1 MAAPARSEAQAAAG
15 LAASA
20 MLPSIFSE
28 HAQLLRQSSNVRTEA
43 ENVRF
48 IEHLIATSPN
58 SQVAVR
64 GWRILIGVELSMLAR
79 YLNSDDSAPAKVLKE
94 EYDEWQLQLV
104 SCTIGHIKAEA
115 VPGVKGWTYKISVQ
129 QSRGQQQGDDARLA
143 DLEITV
149 LPEASPGLEIGERIG
164 RENVASAM
172 ECRFIS
178 LHQKLRQRLFEVGA
192 LQQEFGHE
200 DPEVR
205 RAKSEV
211 RSRRFPDKQGP
222 A

>member
-1 MAAPARSEAQAAAG
+1 MAALPHSEAQAAAS

-48 IEHLIATSPN
+48 IEHLIATSPS

-79 YLNSDDSAPAKVLKE
+79 YLKPDDSAPAKVLKE
-94 EYDEWQLQLV
+94 EYDEWQLQLA

-115 VPGVKGWTYKISVQ
+115 VPGVKGGTDK
-129 QSRGQQQGDDARLA
+129 
-143 DLEITV
+143 ITV
-149 LPEASPGLEIGERIG
+149 E
-164 RENVASAM
+164 
-172 ECRFIS
+172 
-178 LHQKLRQRLFEVGA
+178 
-192 LQQEFGHE
+192 
-200 DPEVR
+200 
-205 RAKSEV
+205 
-211 RSRRFPDKQGP
+211 
-222 A
+222 